1 MPKGKLSVGDDTPD
15 GEPQAGP
22 KGPYITD
29 ESDDTLAE
37 HKKPRSR
44 DQDATEPRRRPKK

>member
-1 MPKGKLSVGDDTPD
+1 MSKGKLSIGGHSPS
-15 GEPQAGP
+15 GEPEPGP

-29 ESDDTLAE
+29 ESEDTLAE

-44 DQDATEPRRRPKK
+44 DQDATEPPRRRKK